1 MNNVKQKAIIEG
13 CEVAVEIMKILIAII
28 VSALRFAFVF

>member
-13 CEVAVEIMKILIAII
+13 SEDAVEIMKILIGII
-28 VSALRFAFVF
+28 VSVLRFTFVF